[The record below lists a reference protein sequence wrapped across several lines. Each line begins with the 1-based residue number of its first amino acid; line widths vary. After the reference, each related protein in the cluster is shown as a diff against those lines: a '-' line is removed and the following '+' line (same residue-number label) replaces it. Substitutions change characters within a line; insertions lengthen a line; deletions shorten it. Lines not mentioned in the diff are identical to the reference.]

1 MKKILLG
8 TLGLVAL
15 GMATPASAADMAV
28 KAAPPPPIVAPIYNW
43 GGFYIG
49 ANGGGAWAR
58 QCLNVTALSGV
69 AFAVAEGCR
78 DSSGGVVGGQIGYRW
93 QAASSWVFGLEAQ
106 GDWANIRSSRLS
118 ILPALAGDTWRSKV
132 DGLGLFTG
140 QIGYAWNASLF
151 YVKGGA
157 AVANQRWDLL
167 NVAGVGLVS
176 AERTRWGGTVGVGW
190 EYGFAPNWSVGI
202 EWDHIW
208 GQNDSRT
215 FLTPG
220 LAPRVTS
227 ITANTNSDIDMVT
240 ATINYHFNWGKNP
253 VVARY

>member
-1 MKKILLG
+1 MKKLL
-8 TLGLVAL
+8 LASVGLIAL
-15 GMATPASAADMAV
+15 GMAMPASAADMAV
-28 KAAPPPPIVAPIYNW
+28 KAPPPPIVAPIYNW

-93 QAASSWVFGLEAQ
+93 QGASSWVFGIEAQ

-215 FLTPG
+215 FLTPR
-220 LAPRVTS
+220 LAPVVTS

-240 ATINYHFNWGKNP
+240 ARINYHFNWGKSP
-253 VVARY
+253 VVGRY

>member
-1 MKKILLG
+1 
-8 TLGLVAL
+8 
-15 GMATPASAADMAV
+15 
-28 KAAPPPPIVAPIYNW
+28 
-43 GGFYIG
+43 
-49 ANGGGAWAR
+49 
-58 QCLNVTALSGV
+58 
-69 AFAVAEGCR
+69 
-78 DSSGGVVGGQIGYRW
+78 
-93 QAASSWVFGLEAQ
+93 
-106 GDWANIRSSRLS
+106 
-118 ILPALAGDTWRSKV
+118 
-132 DGLGLFTG
+132 LGLFTG

-167 NVAGVGLVS
+167 NVAGVGLAS

-208 GQNDSRT
+208 AQNDSRT

-220 LAPRVTS
+220 LAPLGVTS
-227 ITANTNSDIDMVT
+227 VTANSRSDIDMVT